1 MHWNYR
7 IIKNKHLSIA
17 SVYYEDNKP
26 ILYSEADLR
35 YFTGKKALKET
46 YLKIWEAFDRPILK
60 VKDIK

>member
-7 IIKNKHLSIA
+7 IIKDKHLSIA

-26 ILYSEADLR
+26 VLYSEADLR

-46 YLKIWEAFDRPILK
+46 YLKI
-60 VKDIK
+60 